1 MKGRQSRYLQ
11 NGLEMA
17 ELTGGGASGTG
28 GDTATGIWYRNR
40 YWTLPE
46 LVTFLLSDGGSTYGT
61 CGVHVDGR
69 DVLFMC
75 MYLVSHVNLS
85 LASLVATVVEKL
97 PCSL

>member
-46 LVTFLLSDGGSTYGT
+46 PLTILLLDGGSISKNI
-61 CGVHVDGR
+61 
-69 DVLFMC
+69 L
-75 MYLVSHVNLS
+75 
-85 LASLVATVVEKL
+85 
-97 PCSL
+97 